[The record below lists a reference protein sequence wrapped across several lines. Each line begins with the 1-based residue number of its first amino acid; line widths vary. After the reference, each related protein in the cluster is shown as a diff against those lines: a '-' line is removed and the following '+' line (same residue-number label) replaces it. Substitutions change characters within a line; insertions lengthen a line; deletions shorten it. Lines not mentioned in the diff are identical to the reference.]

1 MKLINQLSKE
11 TGTPIHTIRY
21 YEKYGL
27 FKGKKDASIRTN
39 NYTWYDDEVV
49 EKLELIKEAKAI
61 GFRLAEIKKLID
73 AWYSKRLSVE
83 KKKAVLLQKMV
94 EIDDKIQQ
102 LEAMKK
108 MIEEGIRDV
117 ELYNC

>member
-11 TGTPIHTIRY
+11 SGIPIHTIRY

-27 FKGKKDASIRTN
+27 FRGKKDTSVKTN
-39 NYTWYDDEVV
+39 NYAWYDDEVL

-61 GFRLAEIKKLID
+61 GFSLAEIKKLLD
-73 AWYSKRLSVE
+73 AWYSKRLSIE
-83 KKKAVLLQKMV
+83 KKKDILLQKMA
-94 EIDDKIQQ
+94 EIEDKIQH
-102 LEAMKK
+102 LIVMKK